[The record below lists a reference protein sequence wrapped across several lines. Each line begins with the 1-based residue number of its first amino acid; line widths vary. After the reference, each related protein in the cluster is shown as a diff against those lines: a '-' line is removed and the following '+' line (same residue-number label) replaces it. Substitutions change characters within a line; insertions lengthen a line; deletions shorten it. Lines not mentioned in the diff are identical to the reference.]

1 MKAPRVHSTQKAPIN
16 GSFLYPKGE
25 EREPE
30 WRNVPKPR
38 CKKVTFLNGDKGE
51 LEEKWQFSI
60 SR

>member
-1 MKAPRVHSTQKAPIN
+1 MEVSYT
-16 GSFLYPKGE
+16 PKRE